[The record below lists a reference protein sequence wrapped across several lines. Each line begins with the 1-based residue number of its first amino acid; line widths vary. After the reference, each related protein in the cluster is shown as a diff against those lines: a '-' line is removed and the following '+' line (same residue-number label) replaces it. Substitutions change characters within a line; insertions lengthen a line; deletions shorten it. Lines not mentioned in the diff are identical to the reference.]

1 MKENNNLYLIER
13 QNKILDLLREKKKAT
28 VNDLSKF
35 FKISGVTARNE
46 LKELAKSGK
55 IIRTHG
61 GAIYIDNSEAEG
73 IYNYRKNQ
81 NITQKKRIVKVASTL
96 INDGE
101 VIFIDASTTASHII
115 PFLNE
120 KMELTVVTNSV
131 EVAHILATSSLINI
145 LLIGGKIRREAL
157 STTGYPVDYI
167 LKDINLSKAFM
178 GASGFTIEEGLTD
191 VNQEEINI
199 KKYIVEKS
207 KSTIALIDS
216 SKCGKVSFGTF
227 AETKRISIFITDK
240 KTPKGMIDKLKS
252 IGVKVL
258 IAE

>member
-13 QNKILDLLREKKKAT
+13 QNKILNLLKERKRVT
-28 VNDLSKF
+28 VRDLSTF
-35 FKISGVTARNE
+35 FKISEVTVRND
-46 LKELAKSGK
+46 LKELANSGK

-61 GAIYIDNSEAEG
+61 GAIYIDNSEIEG
-73 IYNYRKNQ
+73 IYNYRKNK
-81 NITQKKRIVKVASTL
+81 NVIQKKKIAKLASTL

-101 VIFIDASTTASHII
+101 VIFIDASTTASHIV
-115 PFLNE
+115 PFLYD
-120 KMELTVVTNSV
+120 KMELTVVTNSI
-131 EVAHILATSSLINI
+131 EIAHTLAISSLINI

-178 GASGFTIEEGLTD
+178 GASGFTIEDGLSD

-199 KKYIVEKS
+199 KKSIVEKS
-207 KSTIALIDS
+207 KSLIALADS
-216 SKCGKVSFGTF
+216 SKWGKVSFGTF
-227 AETKRISIFITDK
+227 AETNSIDVFITDDKVSK
-240 KTPKGMIDKLKS
+240 KLVEKLIS
-252 IGVKVL
+252 INVKVL

>member
-13 QNKILDLLREKKKAT
+13 QNRILELLKTKKKIT
-28 VNDLSKF
+28 VKDLSNF
-35 FKISGVTARNE
+35 FNISEVTARND

-61 GAIYIDNSEAEG
+61 GAIYIENSEIEG
-73 IYNYRKNQ
+73 IYNYRKNK
-81 NITQKKRIVKVASTL
+81 NVSQKKKIAKLASFL

-115 PFLNE
+115 PFLYE
-120 KMELTVVTNSV
+120 KLELTVVTNSI
-131 EVAHILATSSLINI
+131 EVVHTLAISSLINV
-145 LLIGGKIRREAL
+145 LLIGGKLRREAL
-157 STTGYPVDYI
+157 STTGYPADYI

-191 VNQEEINI
+191 VNQEEIKI
-199 KKYIVEKS
+199 KKSIVEKS
-207 KSTIALIDS
+207 KSVIAIVDS
-216 SKCGKVSFGTF
+216 SKWGKVSFGTF
-227 AETKRISIFITDK
+227 AETNKINIFITDDK
-240 KTPKGMIDKLKS
+240 APKDVTNQLSKMGIQ
-252 IGVKVL
+252 VL